1 MQQSDTQITLFL
13 RSLSDSIESN
23 QLGPQQLERVSDF
36 FMSYQFQ
43 EQAIKDR
50 DNSMPKV
57 VLFKQQD
64 LVQFLTMGWYI
75 YQLLLQKNTLDYLE

>member
-13 RSLSDSIESN
+13 RSLSDSIESK
-23 QLGPQQLERVSDF
+23 QLVPQQLERVNDF

-75 YQLLLQKNTLDYLE
+75 YQLLLQKNTLDDLE

>member
-1 MQQSDTQITLFL
+1 MQQSDTQLMLFL
-13 RSLSDSIESN
+13 RSLSDSIESK
-23 QLGPQQLERVSDF
+23 QLVPQQLERVSEF

-43 EQAIKDR
+43 QQAIKDR
-50 DNSMPKV
+50 DDSIQKD

-75 YQLLLQKNTLDYLE
+75 YQVLLQKNTLDDLE